1 MKNKAAPSIV
11 YEQRPLSPQTM
22 YLGESSS
29 SSSFYP
35 YQYPPY
41 PYPYDP
47 YSVGVPSSS
56 PPPQQRLPVSKPPP
70 PPPSPPRS
78 SPWDFLNFFD
88 NSDDKYYSQTPYPA
102 TATATPSRDS
112 REVRE
117 EEGIPDLEDEDYH
130 HHEVVKQ
137 VHGTLS

>member
-1 MKNKAAPSIV
+1 MNYMKNKAAPSIV

-47 YSVGVPSSS
+47 YSAVGSSS
-56 PPPQQRLPVSKPPP
+56 PQLHAVSKPPP

-78 SPWDFLNFFD
+78 STWDFLNFFD
-88 NSDDKYYSQTPYPA
+88 NSDDKETPDA
-102 TATATPSRDS
+102 LHINWWR
-112 REVRE
+112 
-117 EEGIPDLEDEDYH
+117 
-130 HHEVVKQ
+130 
-137 VHGTLS
+137 